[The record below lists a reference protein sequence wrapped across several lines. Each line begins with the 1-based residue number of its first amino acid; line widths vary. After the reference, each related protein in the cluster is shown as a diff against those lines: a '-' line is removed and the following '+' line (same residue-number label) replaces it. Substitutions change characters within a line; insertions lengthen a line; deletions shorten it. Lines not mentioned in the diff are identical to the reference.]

1 MAELEGLTHSGICAT
16 DLVESEDFYVRLLGA
31 KFANRSGFHIDKA
44 ARGRSLNT
52 VVVLSNYLLAL
63 MVPKEE
69 IPVPPRDQT
78 AGDDPFRHGFA
89 VSQQRFSAILQ
100 RLQEMDIPYEGPVT
114 HPENGPLGQSIYFQ
128 DPAGNFMEI
137 CWRRDEA
144 YPYNPTLL
152 TGKLTES

>member
-16 DLVESEDFYVRLLGA
+16 DMVASENFYVGLLGA

-63 MVPKEE
+63 MVPKERV
-69 IPVPPRDQT
+69 PVPPADKL

-89 VSQQRFSAILQ
+89 VSQRKFSDVLE
-100 RLQEMDIPYEGPVT
+100 RLEEMGIAYQGPVT
-114 HPENGPLGQSIYFQ
+114 HPEGGPLGQSVYFK
-128 DPAGNFMEI
+128 DPSGNFMEI
-137 CWRRDEA
+137 CWRRDEGA
-144 YPYNPTLL
+144 NYNPTRLS
-152 TGKLTES
+152 GKLVES